1 MLLKMLQK
9 YNIPCFN
16 NWKQNE
22 MLHQHI
28 IWKQKLLLYSKIE
41 EISSELIINGSCTLL
56 NTLFRVFNKRKNYLI
71 NMPETAQIS
80 RYILIFDSW
89 ESDPYII

>member
-41 EISSELIINGSCTLL
+41 EISSELIINGSCTK
-56 NTLFRVFNKRKNYLI
+56 LFRVFNKRKNYLI